1 MTNKDKFLQLVSE
14 CDDSTIKQIKNRA
27 MNTKEK
33 LSKKRIESAVF
44 AHVWDNDSTDTHVR
58 VIVDYIDGEGCIAI
72 GEKVINNYME
82 GELIIN
88 PFVAWDNFRIIDKS
102 DTLYSNWKE
111 IFNRGC
117 VKD

>member
-1 MTNKDKFLQLVSE
+1 
-14 CDDSTIKQIKNRA
+14 

-72 GEKVINNYME
+72 GEKVINN
-82 GELIIN
+82 
-88 PFVAWDNFRIIDKS
+88 
-102 DTLYSNWKE
+102 
-111 IFNRGC
+111 
-117 VKD
+117 